1 MTATR
6 RWQNHFWYIIG
17 KKIINWN
24 FYANC
29 YNINTIE
36 LSNYVRLI
44 CTINQSMCRTR
55 FFFLSHTYTHRNFL
69 NEVLLFK
76 NHPTTKKENGA
87 GEKTN
92 FYHWHMTMNKIWN
105 LITWMNHKMKEAEK
119 KSEISFSCHVKTRQ
133 VMNQNLMTLA
143 ICLSF
148 YFVCVSFKFLCP
160 PLFYACVFLSILDC
174 GSPYCKKLS
183 WNSSHTRPDNHRTE
197 STIYYKW
204 QVL

>member
-1 MTATR
+1 M
-6 RWQNHFWYIIG
+6 H
-17 KKIINWN
+17 
-24 FYANC
+24 
-29 YNINTIE
+29 
-36 LSNYVRLI
+36 
-44 CTINQSMCRTR
+44 NQSINV
-55 FFFLSHTYTHRNFL
+55 SHTLLLSVTHIHTQK
-69 NEVLLFK
+69 LLK
-76 NHPTTKKENGA
+76 RGATIQKPPDHKKR
-87 GEKTN
+87 EKTN